1 MPNCCFI
8 ILKGECEVVYANV
21 LDTPSIRDFKKYK
34 RHNSKATRVEELS
47 LKENFHDSEEPISS
61 A

>member
-1 MPNCCFI
+1 M
-8 ILKGECEVVYANV
+8 VYANV

-34 RHNSKATRVEELS
+34 RHNSKATRVDELS